1 MPLLRSLGPASAG
14 LFCIIGLVRAGS
26 LKDIDHVVLFMQENR
41 AFDHYFGTMAGVR
54 GFGDANLQLNDGVPV
69 WKQLTNSQL
78 TNETDYVTPFYI
90 NYLGGNW
97 TESTQCMVSGS
108 NSWQEN
114 HAAWNGGT
122 NDHWAVGN
130 SPYSIG
136 FYKRQDIPI
145 QFALAENFVVGDM
158 YQEGVVAATNPNRVT
173 WLSGS
178 VNAPGG
184 PQTPDEGG
192 NPYIDNNITPGCET
206 GGFNCYPL
214 KWKTV
219 GEYYED
225 AGVNWQVFQNEDNF
239 DDNSYARFQQFQDAA
254 PGSSLYNRGM
264 KGLSLDTFY
273 AQAANGTL
281 PEVSYIVG
289 PMELSEHPPY
299 SPHDGAW
306 LQYQVAQAVLNS
318 PKYNKTALIFSY
330 DETGGWFDHVS
341 PYHSP
346 NGTSGEW
353 IQDPYGEVGYTFLG
367 PGFRLPFYIVS
378 PWTRKGGVYTAHS
391 DHNSQ
396 IKFVEKWQAA
406 KGRNVTTDQMVGWR
420 RDHMSDLTDAF
431 DFDNPDYS
439 IPVLPT
445 PQTPHTDSNGV
456 YDGSSYCQSLY
467 SDVQP
472 PIPYTGN
479 GVITNMPS
487 QVEQGFKP
495 MRGMLTEGRHIVLEA
510 NGFAL
515 AQKTAY
521 ASSLTVSRATA
532 RHDTPSQR
540 WIAHAVVI
548 GGADFTLSDDAGN
561 NYICVSGV
569 LCKDARNAVVF
580 TVSYKSGKGYAFNV
594 KGTQRYLSIGGRGS
608 SSYVS
613 LTGGLG
619 YWQAYSVSY

>member
-1 MPLLRSLGPASAG
+1 MPLLRIIGPASAT
-14 LFCIIGLVRAGS
+14 LFSIIGLAQAGS

-41 AFDHYFGTMAGVR
+41 AFDHYFGTMSGVR
-54 GFGDANLQLNDGVPV
+54 GFGDANLQMNDGVPV
-69 WKQLTNSQL
+69 WKQLTNSHL
-78 TNETDYVTPFYI
+78 TTKTDYVTPFYI

-97 TESTQCMVSGS
+97 SEATQCMVSGS

-114 HAAWNGGT
+114 HAAWNNGS

-145 QFALAENFVVGDM
+145 QFSLADNFVVGDI
-158 YQEGVVAATNPNRVT
+158 VT

-184 PQTPDEGG
+184 PQSPDQGG

-225 AGVNWQVFQNEDNF
+225 AGVTWQVFQDEDNF
-239 DDNSYARFQQFQDAA
+239 DDNSYARFQQFQDAE

-289 PMELSEHPPY
+289 PTELSEHPPI
-299 SPHDGAW
+299 
-306 LQYQVAQAVLNS
+306 LLMTVLGCS
-318 PKYNKTALIFSY
+318 IRSLRP
-330 DETGGWFDHVS
+330 
-341 PYHSP
+341 
-346 NGTSGEW
+346 
-353 IQDPYGEVGYTFLG
+353 
-367 PGFRLPFYIVS
+367 LPFYIIS
-378 PWTRKGGVYTAHS
+378 PWTRNGGVFTAHS

-396 IKFVEKWQAA
+396 ILFVEKWQAA
-406 KGRNVTTDQMVGWR
+406 KGRNVTTDEMVSWR
-420 RDHMSDLTDAF
+420 RNHMSDLTDAF
-431 DFDNPDYS
+431 DFDHPDYS
-439 IPVLPT
+439 VPQIPT

-467 SDVQP
+467 SQVQP
-472 PIPYTGN
+472 PVPYTGN
-479 GVITNMPS
+479 GVISDMPS
-487 QVEQGFKP
+487 QVEKGFKA
-495 MRGMLTEGRHIVLEA
+495 MRGMLTEGRHIVLES

-515 AQKTAY
+515 AQKTTSAV
-521 ASSLTVSRATA
+521 LSRATA

-540 WIAHAVVI
+540 WIAHAVTI
-548 GGADFTLSDDAGN
+548 GGADFTLSDDAGS
-561 NYICVSGV
+561 NYICKSAQ
-569 LCKDARNAVVF
+569 LCKDAQSAVVF
-580 TVSYKSGKGYAFNV
+580 TVSYKSGRGYAFQV
-594 KGTQRYLSIGGRGS
+594 KGSQKYLSIGGRGT

-619 YWQAYSVSY
+619 YWQGYSVSY

>member
-1 MPLLRSLGPASAG
+1 MPLLRIIGPASAT
-14 LFCIIGLVRAGS
+14 LLSIIGLAQAGS

-41 AFDHYFGTMAGVR
+41 AFDHYFGTMSGVR
-54 GFGDANLQLNDGVPV
+54 GFGDANLQMNDGVPV
-69 WKQLTNSQL
+69 WKQLTNSHL
-78 TNETDYVTPFYI
+78 TTKTDYVTPFYI

-97 TESTQCMVSGS
+97 SEATQCMVSGS

-114 HAAWNGGT
+114 HAAWNNGS

-145 QFALAENFVVGDM
+145 QFSLADNFVVGDM

-184 PQTPDEGG
+184 PQSPDQGG

-225 AGVNWQVFQNEDNF
+225 AGVTWQVFQDEDNF
-239 DDNSYARFQQFQDAA
+239 DDNSYARFQQFQDAK
-254 PGSSLYNRGM
+254 PGSSLYNRGI

-281 PEVSYIVG
+281 PEVSYI
-289 PMELSEHPPY
+289 
-299 SPHDGAW
+299 
-306 LQYQVAQAVLNS
+306 YQVAQAVLNS
-318 PKYNKTALIFSY
+318 PKYHKTVLMVSY
-330 DETGGWFDHVS
+330 DETGGWFDHVN

-346 NGTSGEW
+346 QGTAGEW

-367 PGFRLPFYIVS
+367 PGFRLPFYIIS
-378 PWTRKGGVYTAHS
+378 PWTRNGGVFTAHS

-396 IKFVEKWQAA
+396 ILFVEKWQAA
-406 KGRNVTTDQMVGWR
+406 KGRNVTTDEMVSWR
-420 RDHMSDLTDAF
+420 RNHMSDLTDAF
-431 DFDNPDYS
+431 DFDHPDYS
-439 IPVLPT
+439 VPQIPT

-467 SDVQP
+467 SQVQP
-472 PIPYTGN
+472 PVPYTGN
-479 GVITNMPS
+479 GVISDMPS
-487 QVEQGFKP
+487 QVEKGFKA

-515 AQKTAY
+515 AQKTT
-521 ASSLTVSRATA
+521 STVLSRATA
-532 RHDTPSQR
+532 RHNTPSQR
-540 WIAHAVVI
+540 WIAHAVTI
-548 GGADFTLSDDAGN
+548 GGADFTLSDDAGS
-561 NYICVSGV
+561 NYICKSAQ
-569 LCKDARNAVVF
+569 LCKNARNAVVF
-580 TVSYKSGKGYAFNV
+580 TVSYKSGRGYAFQV
-594 KGTQRYLSIGGRGS
+594 KGTQNYLSIGGRGT

-619 YWQAYSVSY
+619 YWQGYSVSY